1 MPSQSKDLKGK
12 TNFNPG
18 KPMSQKLKLVRQ
30 NYCRSATVESKR
42 TPYLFALE
50 KECEQGKALLAKS
63 PKTLLHLQ
71 KFNPNGVLQ
80 TYRDETTGAE
90 LPIFAVFDLEGSH
103 QVAYDITMDSGPATS
118 PPPSLPA
125 HVPIQ
130 KTQDFV
136 RTINQS

>member
-18 KPMSQKLKLVRQ
+18 KPMSQNLKLLRQ
-30 NYCRSATVESKR
+30 NYCRPATVESKR

-50 KECEQGKALLAKS
+50 KECEQGKALLANS

-71 KFNPNGVLQ
+71 KFNPNGLLQ

-103 QVAYDITMDSGPATS
+103 QVAYDITMDSGPATAR
-118 PPPSLPA
+118 PRSLPA
-125 HVPIQ
+125 YVPIQ

-136 RTINQS
+136 RKIN